1 MRIVVVS
8 DTHAQ
13 HEELGIV
20 TADVLIHCGDGC
32 DGFRRDPADVDRL
45 DEWFSRQRVALV
57 LAIGGNHDFE
67 MERRSRAA
75 LPVFSHAVYLEDRCH
90 EHQGCRFYGAPW
102 TPELI
107 GWAFFQDGKT
117 MREKWASVPSDID
130 VLITHTAPYGILDRN
145 RRGVSLGCR
154 DLLNRLPAIRPRLHV
169 FGHNH
174 ASAGAARIGPTLHVN
189 ASMVNS
195 RYAISH
201 KPIEIDLDASTRS
214 PATLIGSALQVGHK
228 EICDPEQ

>member
-8 DTHAQ
+8 DTHTR

-32 DGFRRDPADVDRL
+32 NGFRRDPADVEQL
-45 DEWFSRQRVALV
+45 DDWFSRQRVNLV

-67 MERRSRAA
+67 IERRSRTE
-75 LPVFSHAVYLEDRCH
+75 LPVFSHALYLEDHVHNYR
-90 EHQGCRFYGAPW
+90 GCTFYGAPW
-102 TPELI
+102 VPELSD
-107 GWAFFQDGKT
+107 WAFFQDGKG
-117 MREKWASVPSDID
+117 MREKWASIPSGID
-130 VLITHTAPYGILDRN
+130 VLITHTAPYGILDQN
-145 RRGVSLGCR
+145 RHGFSLGCH
-154 DLLNRLPAIRPRLHV
+154 DLLDRLPVIRPRLHV

-174 ASAGAARIGPTLHVN
+174 ASFGAAQIGPTLHVN

-201 KPIEIDLDASTRS
+201 KPVEIELEAGTRS
-214 PATLIGSALQVGHK
+214 PATLIATTVS
-228 EICDPEQ
+228 

>member
-1 MRIVVVS
+1 MRIVIVS
-8 DTHAQ
+8 DTHTR

-45 DEWFSRQRVALV
+45 DDWFSKQQVDLV

-67 MERRSRAA
+67 IERRSRAS
-75 LPVFSHAVYLEDRCH
+75 LPVFSHAVYLEDRCY
-90 EHQGCRFYGAPW
+90 EYRGCTFYGAPW
-102 TPELI
+102 TPELS
-107 GWAFFQDGKT
+107 GWAFFQDREA
-117 MREKWASVPSDID
+117 MREKWASVSSGID

-145 RRGVSLGCR
+145 RVGRSLGCH
-154 DLLNRLPAIRPRLHV
+154 DLLDRLPAIRPRLHV

-201 KPIEIDLDASTRS
+201 KPVEIDLEVGTLS
-214 PATLIGSALQVGHK
+214 PAMLIGDGLTQK
-228 EICDPEQ
+228 D

>member
-8 DTHAQ
+8 DTHAR
-13 HEELGIV
+13 HEELGVV

-45 DEWFSRQRVALV
+45 DDWFSRQQVDLV

-67 MERRSRAA
+67 IERRSRASR
-75 LPVFSHAVYLEDRCH
+75 PVFSHAVYLEDRCY
-90 EHQGCRFYGAPW
+90 EYQGCTFYGAPW
-102 TPELI
+102 TPELS

-117 MREKWASVPSDID
+117 MREKWASVPSGID

-145 RRGVSLGCR
+145 RHGRSLGCR
-154 DLLNRLPAIRPRLHV
+154 DLLDRLPVIRPRLHV

-195 RYAISH
+195 RCAISQ
-201 KPIEIDLDASTRS
+201 KPIHIDLEVGARS
-214 PATLIGSALQVGHK
+214 AAKLIDNGLADDDVV
-228 EICDPEQ
+228 P

>member
-32 DGFRRDPADVDRL
+32 DGFRRDPAHVDRL
-45 DEWFSRQRVALV
+45 DDWFSRQRVGLV

-67 MERRSRAA
+67 IERRSRAGI
-75 LPVFSHAVYLEDRCH
+75 PVFSHAVYLEDRRHKYWACT
-90 EHQGCRFYGAPW
+90 FYGAPW
-102 TPELI
+102 MPELSN
-107 GWAFFQDGKT
+107 WAFFQDRKA
-117 MREKWASVPSDID
+117 MHEKWASVPSGID

-145 RRGVSLGCR
+145 RDGRSFGCR

-174 ASAGAARIGPTLHVN
+174 ASAGAVRIGPTLHVN

-195 RYAISH
+195 RYAISR
-201 KPIEIDLDASTRS
+201 KPVEIELEMHTSA
-214 PATLIGSALQVGHK
+214 PATLIGA
-228 EICDPEQ
+228 IA

>member
-8 DTHAQ
+8 DTHTR

-32 DGFRRDPADVDRL
+32 NGFRPDPADVDRL
-45 DEWFSRQRVALV
+45 DDWFSRQRVGLI

-67 MERRSRAA
+67 LERRSRAS
-75 LPVFSHAVYLEDRCH
+75 LRVLSHAVYLEDRGY
-90 EHQGCRFYGAPW
+90 EYRGCSFYGAPW
-102 TPELI
+102 TPELAD
-107 GWAFFQDGKT
+107 WAFFQAGT
-117 MREKWASVPSDID
+117 AMRKKWAAVPAGID

-145 RRGVSLGCR
+145 RHGFSLGCP
-154 DLLNRLPAIRPRLHV
+154 DLLEHLPAIHPRLHV

-189 ASMVNS
+189 ASMVDS
-195 RYAISH
+195 RYVIAH
-201 KPIEIDLDASTRS
+201 KPVEIDLEVGTRS
-214 PATLIGSALQVGHK
+214 PAVLIGGAVAQ
-228 EICDPEQ
+228 EN

>member
-8 DTHAQ
+8 DTHTR

-32 DGFRRDPADVDRL
+32 NGFRRDPADVERL
-45 DEWFSRQRVALV
+45 DHWFSRQRVDLV

-67 MERRSRAA
+67 IERRSRAE
-75 LPVFSHAVYLEDRCH
+75 LSVFSHALYLEDHVHNYR
-90 EHQGCRFYGAPW
+90 GCTFYGAPW
-102 TPELI
+102 VPELSD
-107 GWAFFQDGKT
+107 WAFFQDGKG
-117 MREKWASVPSDID
+117 MREKWASIPSGID
-130 VLITHTAPYGILDRN
+130 VLITHTAPRGILDRN
-145 RRGVSLGCR
+145 RDGTSLGCC
-154 DLLNRLPAIRPRLHV
+154 DLLDRLPAIRPRVHV

-174 ASAGAARIGPTLHVN
+174 ASASAVRIGATLHIN

-201 KPIEIDLDASTRS
+201 KPIEIELEVGTRS
-214 PATLIGSALQVGHK
+214 PATLIAATVS
-228 EICDPEQ
+228 